1 MAIAVEVLKMNITTL
16 GSLVLTIS
24 DQIIFF
30 VTLVAK
36 KLFHA
41 KVKPSIPDFQACL
54 GSIITKPCMP
64 ELKSG
69 YLPITSQSGSATHA
83 FDKGCLNQE
92 YTIQGAVIFRFIT
105 KDC

>member
-1 MAIAVEVLKMNITTL
+1 MYQEEDDNSKIGVSLCKDLMAIAVEVLKMNITTL

-24 DQIIFF
+24 DQILFF

-54 GSIITKPCMP
+54 GSIITCV
-64 ELKSG
+64 
-69 YLPITSQSGSATHA
+69 YI
-83 FDKGCLNQE
+83 
-92 YTIQGAVIFRFIT
+92 YTL
-105 KDC
+105 